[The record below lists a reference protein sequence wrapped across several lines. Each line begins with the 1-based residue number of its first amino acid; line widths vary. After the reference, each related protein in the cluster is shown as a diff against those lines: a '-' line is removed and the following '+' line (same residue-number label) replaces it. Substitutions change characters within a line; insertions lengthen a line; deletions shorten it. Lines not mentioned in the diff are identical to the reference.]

1 MRAVGTAQRGEGNAS
16 GDIMKATSITIKY
29 DTGQLDVADG
39 DRAAQIMA
47 WWASCEMFARQH
59 GATYIGP
66 RLKHIGCIT
75 QDEAVPGTEI
85 VIAKADT
92 QV

>member
-1 MRAVGTAQRGEGNAS
+1 MR
-16 GDIMKATSITIKY
+16 ATSIRIKY
-29 DTGQLDVADG
+29 EDGSVEAALGADA
-39 DRAAQIMA
+39 DAIKA